1 MTVDEIDALILLVQV
16 TGGVTVRET
25 DTGFHC
31 VFAQCGGFSD
41 RPDEIKHFDR
51 CPVGAAMKEAM

>member
-1 MTVDEIDALILLVQV
+1 MTVDEVDALILLVQV

-25 DTGFHC
+25 STGFHC
-31 VFAQCGGFSD
+31 IFAGCYGFSERAED
-41 RPDEIKHFDR
+41 IKHANR